1 MRHASLFEAT
11 FINRTLFSNRI
22 MVAPM
27 TRISASE
34 TGVPGEKMQDYYS
47 RFARGGFGTIIT
59 EGIYIDRA
67 WSQTYAFQPGIV
79 NEEQICGWKNI
90 VEKAH
95 QRGAR
100 VIAQLIHAGALS
112 QKNIY
117 RPDSAGPSAVK
128 PKGQQLEFY
137 YGSGEYRT
145 PRTLSEE
152 QIRDI
157 ISSFADSAERA
168 VSEATFDGV
177 EIHAA
182 NGYLLDQF
190 LTDYTN
196 QRTDGWGGSL
206 ENRLAITL
214 EVIRAVRGKIGAE
227 KTLGVRISQ
236 GKVND
241 FHHKWKEGEA
251 GARKIFGLLAD
262 AGVDYIHVTEYKSW
276 LPAFENSDKSL
287 VELAREAAPETIII
301 ANGGLDD
308 GETAEKLLS
317 MGADFVSI
325 GKAALANPDWPRKVG
340 SGLPLHDLPG
350 DILSPV
356 ADIKEKERF

>member
-1 MRHASLFEAT
+1 MHHSSLYDAT
-11 FINRTLFSNRI
+11 SINDTLFKNRI
-22 MVAPM
+22 MLAPM

-34 TGVPGEKMQDYYS
+34 TGVPGKKMQDYYT
-47 RFARGGFGTIIT
+47 RFARGGFGAIIT
-59 EGIYIDRA
+59 EGIYIDQA

-79 NEEQICGWKNI
+79 NEEQISGWKDI
-90 VEKAH
+90 VGKAH
-95 QRGAR
+95 EAGSRI
-100 VIAQLIHAGALS
+100 IAQLIHAGALS

-117 RPDSAGPSAVK
+117 RPDSAGPSALK

-145 PRTLSEE
+145 PVALSEE

-168 VSEATFDGV
+168 ISDAGFDGV

-214 EVIRAVRGKIGAE
+214 DVIRAVRSKIGAE
-227 KTLGVRISQ
+227 KVLGVRISQ

-251 GARKIFGLLAD
+251 GARTIFGLLAE

-276 LPAFENSDKSL
+276 LPAFESGEKSL
-287 VELAREAAPETIII
+287 VEIAREAAPETVII
-301 ANGGLDD
+301 ANGGLDN
-308 GETAEKLLS
+308 GEMAEKLLG

-325 GKAALANPDWPRKVG
+325 GKAALANPDWPQKVG
-340 SGLPLHDLPG
+340 NGLPLHELPE

>member
-1 MRHASLFEAT
+1 MLSKSTSARCTGHSPAHSC
-11 FINRTLFSNRI
+11 RRI
-22 MVAPM
+22 V
-27 TRISASE
+27 SE
-34 TGVPGEKMQDYYS
+34 
-47 RFARGGFGTIIT
+47 
-59 EGIYIDRA
+59 
-67 WSQTYAFQPGIV
+67 
-79 NEEQICGWKNI
+79 
-90 VEKAH
+90 
-95 QRGAR
+95 
-100 VIAQLIHAGALS
+100 
-112 QKNIY
+112 NIY

-157 ISSFADSAERA
+157 ISSFADSAELA
-168 VSEATFDGV
+168 VSDATFDGV

-196 QRTDGWGGSL
+196 QRIDGWGGSP

-241 FHHKWKEGEA
+241 FHHKWKEGEDGA
-251 GARKIFGLLAD
+251 G
-262 AGVDYIHVTEYKSW
+262 KSSVCSPM
-276 LPAFENSDKSL
+276 PAW
-287 VELAREAAPETIII
+287 TI
-301 ANGGLDD
+301 
-308 GETAEKLLS
+308 S
-317 MGADFVSI
+317 M
-325 GKAALANPDWPRKVG
+325 
-340 SGLPLHDLPG
+340 
-350 DILSPV
+350 
-356 ADIKEKERF
+356 

>member
-1 MRHASLFEAT
+1 MYHASLYQAKS
-11 FINRTLFSNRI
+11 INSILFRNRI

-47 RFARGGFGTIIT
+47 RFARGGFGAIIS
-59 EGIYIDRA
+59 EGIYIDQA

-79 NEEQICGWKNI
+79 NEEQISGWKVI
-90 VEKAH
+90 VENAH
-95 QRGAR
+95 QNGAC

-128 PKGQQLEFY
+128 PKGKQLEFY
-137 YGSGEYRT
+137 HGCGEYCT
-145 PRTLSEE
+145 PQALSEE
-152 QIRDI
+152 QISDV
-157 ISSFADSAERA
+157 ISSFAESAERA
-168 VSEATFDGV
+168 VGDAKFDGV

-196 QRTDGWGGSL
+196 QRTDKWGGSL

-214 EVIRAVRGKIGAE
+214 EVIRAVRRRIGAD
-227 KTLGVRISQ
+227 KVLGVRISQ

-241 FHHKWKEGEA
+241 FHHKWKEGEE
-251 GARKIFGLLAD
+251 GARTIFGLLAD

-276 LPAFENSDKSL
+276 LPAFENGDKSL

-308 GETAEKLLS
+308 GETAEKLLG

-325 GKAALANPDWPRKVG
+325 GKAALANSDWPRRVG
-340 SGLPLHDLPG
+340 GGLPLHELPQ

>member
-1 MRHASLFEAT
+1 
-11 FINRTLFSNRI
+11 
-22 MVAPM
+22 
-27 TRISASE
+27 
-34 TGVPGEKMQDYYS
+34 
-47 RFARGGFGTIIT
+47 
-59 EGIYIDRA
+59 
-67 WSQTYAFQPGIV
+67 
-79 NEEQICGWKNI
+79 
-90 VEKAH
+90 
-95 QRGAR
+95 
-100 VIAQLIHAGALS
+100 
-112 QKNIY
+112 
-117 RPDSAGPSAVK
+117 VK

>member
-1 MRHASLFEAT
+1 MHYSSLYEAT
-11 FINRTLFSNRI
+11 SINGTPFRNRV

-34 TGVPGEKMQDYYS
+34 SGVPGKKMQDYYT
-47 RFARGGFGTIIT
+47 RFARGGFGAIIT
-59 EGIYIDRA
+59 EGIYIDQA

-79 NEEQICGWKNI
+79 NEAQISGWKDI
-90 VEKAH
+90 VEETHKA
-95 QRGAR
+95 GAR

-117 RPDSAGPSAVK
+117 RPDTVGSSAVK

-145 PRTLSEE
+145 PVALSEE

-157 ISSFADSAERA
+157 ITSFADSAERA
-168 VSEATFDGV
+168 ISDAKFDGV

-196 QRTDGWGGSL
+196 QRTDKWGGAL
-206 ENRLAITL
+206 ENRLAVTL
-214 EVIRAVRGKIGAE
+214 EVIRAVRSKIGAG
-227 KTLGVRISQ
+227 KVLGVRVSQ

-251 GARKIFGLLAD
+251 GARTIFALLAD

-276 LPAFENSDKSL
+276 LPAFENGEKSL
-287 VELAREAAPETIII
+287 VEIAREVAPETVII

-308 GETAEKLLS
+308 GAMAEKLVD

-325 GKAALANPDWPRKVG
+325 GKAALANPDWPGKVAA
-340 SGLPLHDLPG
+340 GLPLQDLPEY
-350 DILSPV
+350 ILSPV

>member
-1 MRHASLFEAT
+1 MHHASLYEAKS
-11 FINRTLFSNRI
+11 INRALFRNRI

-34 TGVPGEKMQDYYS
+34 TGVPGKKMQDYYS
-47 RFARGGFGTIIT
+47 RFARGGFGAIIT
-59 EGIYIDRA
+59 EGIYIDQA

-79 NEEQICGWKNI
+79 NDEQLSGWKNI

-95 QRGAR
+95 QNDAR

-117 RPDSAGPSAVK
+117 RQDSAGPSAVK

-137 YGSGEYRT
+137 HGSGEYRT
-145 PRTLSEE
+145 PQALSEE

-157 ISSFADSAERA
+157 IASFADSAERA
-168 VSEATFDGV
+168 VSDAKFDGV

-214 EVIRAVRGKIGAE
+214 DVIRAVRSKIGAE
-227 KTLGVRISQ
+227 KLLGVRLSQ

-251 GARKIFGLLAD
+251 GARKIFGLIAD

-276 LPAFENSDKSL
+276 LPAFANGDKSL
-287 VELAREAAPETIII
+287 VELARESAPEIAII

-308 GETAEKLLS
+308 GETAEKLLG

-325 GKAALANPDWPRKVG
+325 GKAALANPDWPRKVS
-340 SGLPLHDLPG
+340 SGLPLYDLPG

>member
-11 FINRTLFSNRI
+11 FINRTLFRNRI

-34 TGVPGEKMQDYYS
+34 TGVPGEKMQDYYL
-47 RFARGGFGTIIT
+47 RFARGGFGAIIT

-117 RPDSAGPSAVK
+117 RPGSAGPSAVK

-168 VSEATFDGV
+168 VSDATFDGV

-190 LTDYTN
+190 LTDYIN
-196 QRTDGWGGSL
+196 QRTDGWGASL

-251 GARKIFGLLAD
+251 GARKTFGLLAD

-276 LPAFENSDKSL
+276 LPAFADSNKSL

-308 GETAEKLLS
+308 GETAEKLLG

-325 GKAALANPDWPRKVG
+325 GKAALANPDWPRKVS

>member
-1 MRHASLFEAT
+1 MHHASLYEAES
-11 FINRTLFSNRI
+11 INRTLFRNRI

-34 TGVPGEKMQDYYS
+34 TGVPGKKMQDYYT
-47 RFARGGFGTIIT
+47 RFARGGFGAIIT
-59 EGIYIDRA
+59 EGIYIDLA

-79 NEEQICGWKNI
+79 NEEQLSGWKNI

-95 QRGAR
+95 QNGAR

-117 RPDSAGPSAVK
+117 RSNSVGPSVVK

-137 YGSGEYRT
+137 HGSGEYNT
-145 PRTLSEE
+145 PQALSEE
-152 QIRDI
+152 QIREI

-168 VSEATFDGV
+168 VSNAKFDGI

-214 EVIRAVRGKIGAE
+214 EVIRAVRSKIGAE
-227 KTLGVRISQ
+227 KMLGVRISQ

-241 FHHKWKEGEA
+241 FHHKWKDGEA
-251 GARKIFGLLAD
+251 GAKTIFGLLAN
-262 AGVDYIHVTEYKSW
+262 AGVDYLHVTEYKSW
-276 LPAFENSDKSL
+276 LPAFENVDKSL
-287 VELAREAAPETIII
+287 VELAREAVPEIVII

-308 GETAEKLLS
+308 GETAEKLLG

-325 GKAALANPDWPRKVG
+325 GKAALANPDWPRKVS
-340 SGLPLHDLPG
+340 SGLPLHDLPD

>member
-1 MRHASLFEAT
+1 MRHASLNEAT
-11 FINRTLFSNRI
+11 SINRTLFRNRI

-34 TGVPGEKMQDYYS
+34 TGVPGKRMQDYYT
-47 RFARGGFGTIIT
+47 RFAKGGFGAIIT
-59 EGIYIDRA
+59 EGIYIDQA

-79 NEEQICGWKNI
+79 NNEQISGWKDI
-90 VEKAH
+90 VENAH
-95 QRGAR
+95 QVGTR

-117 RPDSAGPSAVK
+117 CPDSVGPSAVK

-145 PRTLSEE
+145 PVALTEE
-152 QIRDI
+152 QIRGI

-168 VSEATFDGV
+168 ISDAGFDGV

-196 QRTDGWGGSL
+196 QRTDKWGGSL

-214 EVIRAVRGKIGAE
+214 EVIRAVRNKIGAD
-227 KTLGVRISQ
+227 KVLGVRVSQ

-241 FHHKWKEGEA
+241 FNHKWKEGEA
-251 GARKIFGLLAD
+251 GAMTIFGLLAN

-276 LPAFENSDKSL
+276 LPAFENGRKSL
-287 VELAREAAPETIII
+287 VQIAREAAPETVII

-308 GETAEKLLS
+308 GETAEKLLD

-325 GKAALANPDWPRKVG
+325 GKAALANPDWPRKVRC
-340 SGLPLHDLPG
+340 GLPLHDLPD

>member
-1 MRHASLFEAT
+1 MYHSSLFEST
-11 FINRTLFSNRI
+11 SINCTPFRNRL

-34 TGVPGEKMQDYYS
+34 TGVPGKKMQDYYA
-47 RFARGGFGTIIT
+47 RFAEGGFGTIIT
-59 EGIYIDRA
+59 EGIYIDQA

-79 NEEQICGWKNI
+79 NEEQTSGWKNI

-95 QRGAR
+95 KAGSR

-117 RPDSAGPSAVK
+117 RPDSVGPSAVK
-128 PKGQQLEFY
+128 PKGHQLEFY

-145 PRTLSEE
+145 PVALTEE

-157 ISSFADSAERA
+157 ISSFADSAGRA
-168 VSEATFDGV
+168 ISNAGFDGV

-196 QRTDGWGGSL
+196 QRTDEWGGNL

-214 EVIRAVRGKIGAE
+214 EVIRAVRSKIGVG
-227 KTLGVRISQ
+227 KVLGVRISQ

-251 GARKIFGLLAD
+251 GAMTIFSLLAS

-276 LPAFENSDKSL
+276 LPAFEGGKKSL
-287 VELAREAAPETIII
+287 VEIAREAVPDTIII
-301 ANGGLDD
+301 ANGGLDN
-308 GETAEKLLS
+308 GEMAEKLLG

-325 GKAALANPDWPRKVG
+325 GKAALANPDWPQKVG
-340 SGLPLHDLPG
+340 AGLPLQELPE

-356 ADIKEKERF
+356 ADIKDKERF

>member
-11 FINRTLFSNRI
+11 FINRTLFRNRI

-47 RFARGGFGTIIT
+47 RFARGGFGAIIT
-59 EGIYIDRA
+59 EGSTLIRRGHRPMRF
-67 WSQTYAFQPGIV
+67 SRIV
-79 NEEQICGWKNI
+79 NEEQICGWKNV

-157 ISSFADSAERA
+157 ISSFADSAELA
-168 VSEATFDGV
+168 VSDATFDGV

-196 QRTDGWGGSL
+196 QRIDGWGGSP

-227 KTLGVRISQ
+227 RRWASGFR
-236 GKVND
+236 
-241 FHHKWKEGEA
+241 
-251 GARKIFGLLAD
+251 
-262 AGVDYIHVTEYKSW
+262 
-276 LPAFENSDKSL
+276 
-287 VELAREAAPETIII
+287 RE
-301 ANGGLDD
+301 
-308 GETAEKLLS
+308 K
-317 MGADFVSI
+317 
-325 GKAALANPDWPRKVG
+325 
-340 SGLPLHDLPG
+340 
-350 DILSPV
+350 
-356 ADIKEKERF
+356 